1 MWLLIFTNGIVLQ
14 VQTAS
19 GNKNQKND
27 PDRLN
32 EFNQVCD
39 GEIVKVLT
47 LDDFDLKSKTVFLR
61 ADMNC
66 PINPETMEISGTKRI
81 EETVETLKSL
91 ADAKVVLASH
101 QGRVG
106 NNDYTGMDKH
116 ALVLEKLVGKKIKYV
131 EDVIGKAAQNEI
143 KSLKDGDI
151 LLLDNLRLCAEEN
164 YEFTPENAA
173 KTIMVSRLSKLFDLC
188 VLDSFPSAH
197 RSHPS
202 IVGFPQILPACA
214 GRIVEKEVQNL
225 DEMMTVA
232 KAPHVVVLGGS
243 KISDRLEAIK
253 LLIQNGRADHVL
265 LTGLIGNVFMR
276 AQARIKSSLGIKM
289 ESEAVA
295 KAHSLIGEY
304 PDVFATPV
312 DVAVDKDGKRVEMD
326 VREML
331 KGDKVYDIGPKTV
344 EYYSKLISGA
354 GTVFISGPAG
364 FFERNNFA
372 YGTRELLYSVANSMA
387 TTIVSGGHL
396 TSALKQYGL
405 AEKISHNSTAGG
417 ALVLYLTGEKLPMIK
432 ALEDA
437 AIKYRSK

>member
-1 MWLLIFTNGIVLQ
+1 VNNRKV
-14 VQTAS
+14 
-19 GNKNQKND
+19 
-27 PDRLN
+27 
-32 EFNQVCD
+32 
-39 GEIVKVLT
+39 VKVLT
-47 LDDFDLKSKTVFLR
+47 LDDFDLKGKTVFLR
-61 ADMNC
+61 VDMNC
-66 PINPETMEISGTKRI
+66 PIDPNTSEILGTKRI
-81 EETVETLKSL
+81 EELIETLEALK
-91 ADAKVVLASH
+91 DAKVVVASH

-106 NNDYTGMDKH
+106 NKEYTGMDKH
-116 ALVLEKLVGKKIKYV
+116 AKVLEKLMNKKIKYV
-131 EDVIGKAAQNEI
+131 EDTIGEAAQKAI
-143 KSLKDGDI
+143 KNLENGEI

-164 YEFTPENAA
+164 YEFSPENAA

-202 IVGFPQILPACA
+202 IIGFPQVLPACA
-214 GRIVEKEVQNL
+214 GRIVEREVRNL
-225 DEMMTVA
+225 DEIMTVA
-232 KAPHVVVLGGS
+232 KAPHVIILGGS
-243 KISDRLEAIK
+243 KVPDRLEAIK

-276 AQARIKSSLGIKM
+276 AQARIKSSLDIKR
-289 ESEAVA
+289 EEDVVA

-312 DVAVDKDGKRVEMD
+312 DIAIDKDGERVEMD
-326 VREML
+326 VREIG
-331 KGDKVYDIGPKTV
+331 KGDKIFDIGPKTI

-364 FFERNNFA
+364 FFEKENFS
-372 YGTRELLYSVANSMA
+372 YGTKALLDSVSSSMA

-396 TSALKQYGL
+396 TTALKQQGL
-405 AEKISHNSTAGG
+405 ADKINHVSTAGG

>member
-1 MWLLIFTNGIVLQ
+1 MHNR
-14 VQTAS
+14 
-19 GNKNQKND
+19 K
-27 PDRLN
+27 
-32 EFNQVCD
+32 
-39 GEIVKVLT
+39 IVKVLT
-47 LDDFDLKSKTVFLR
+47 LDDFDLKGKTVFLR
-61 ADMNC
+61 VDMNC
-66 PINPETMEISGTKRI
+66 PIDPETMEISGTKRI
-81 EETVETLKSL
+81 EEAIETLKSL
-91 ADAKVVLASH
+91 KDARVVIASH

-106 NNDYTGMDKH
+106 NKDYTGMDKH
-116 ALVLEKLVGKKIKYV
+116 AKVLEKFMNKKIKYV
-131 EDVIGKAAQNEI
+131 EDVIGEAAQNAI
-143 KSLKDGDI
+143 KDLEDGDI

-197 RSHPS
+197 RTHPS
-202 IVGFPQILPACA
+202 IVGFPQVLPACA
-214 GRIVEKEVQNL
+214 GRIVEKEVRNL
-225 DEMMTVA
+225 DEIMTVA
-232 KAPHVVVLGGS
+232 KAPHVIVLGGS
-243 KISDRLEAIK
+243 KIPDRIEAIK

-276 AQARIKSSLGIKM
+276 AQGRIKSSLGIKR
-289 ESEAVA
+289 EDEVVA

-312 DVAVDKDGKRVEMD
+312 DIAIDKDGERVEMD
-326 VREML
+326 VREMG
-331 KGDKVYDIGPKTV
+331 KGDKIYDLGPKTV

-364 FFERNNFA
+364 FFEKENFS
-372 YGTRELLYSVANSMA
+372 YGTIELLKAVANSMA

-396 TSALKQYGL
+396 TSALKQQGL
-405 AEKISHNSTAGG
+405 ADKINHVSTAGG

-437 AIKYRSK
+437 AKKHRSK

>member
-1 MWLLIFTNGIVLQ
+1 
-14 VQTAS
+14 
-19 GNKNQKND
+19 
-27 PDRLN
+27 
-32 EFNQVCD
+32 
-39 GEIVKVLT
+39 
-47 LDDFDLKSKTVFLR
+47 
-61 ADMNC
+61 MNC
-66 PINPETMEISGTKRI
+66 PIDPETHEISGTSRI
-81 EETVETLKSL
+81 EEAIETLQALKE
-91 ADAKVVLASH
+91 AKVVIGSH

-106 NNDYTGMDKH
+106 NSEYTGMDKH
-116 ALVLEKLVGKKIKYV
+116 AKVLEKLMGREIKYV
-131 EDVIGKAAQNEI
+131 EDTIGEAAQNAI
-143 KSLKDGDI
+143 KNLKDGEI

-164 YEFTPENAA
+164 YEFTPENAS

-202 IVGFPQILPACA
+202 IVGFPQVLPACA
-214 GRIVEKEVQNL
+214 GRIVEREVRNL
-225 DEMMTVA
+225 DKIITVA
-232 KAPHVVVLGGS
+232 KAPHVIVLGGS

-276 AQARIKSSLGIKM
+276 AQARIKSPLGIKR
-289 ESEAVA
+289 EEEVVA

-312 DVAVDKDGKRVEMD
+312 DIAIDKEGQRVEMD
-326 VREML
+326 VREIG
-331 KGDKVYDIGPKTV
+331 KGDKILDLGPKTV
-344 EYYSKLISGA
+344 EYYSKLIAGA

-364 FFERNNFA
+364 FFEKENFS
-372 YGTRELLYSVANSMA
+372 YGTKALLNAIANSMA

-396 TSALKQYGL
+396 TTALKQQGL
-405 AEKISHNSTAGG
+405 VDKINHVSTAGG

-437 AIKYRSK
+437 AIKYKSK